1 MCNKTIKAD
10 GNWVNTATNK
20 MELTQIQDAIINGAK
35 FNGTVYGKNNGKH
48 WVTLHIYLD
57 GKFTKLKEVP
67 KEDVSS
73 LKKEFEA
80 ALGTLDKKNNIQ
92 STWTVDGKQV
102 TNGLSYAEMYN
113 RYGMDFE

>member
-1 MCNKTIKAD
+1 
-10 GNWVNTATNK
+10 

-92 STWTVDGKQV
+92 STWTVNDKQI
-102 TNGLSYAEMYN
+102 TNSLSYAEMYN